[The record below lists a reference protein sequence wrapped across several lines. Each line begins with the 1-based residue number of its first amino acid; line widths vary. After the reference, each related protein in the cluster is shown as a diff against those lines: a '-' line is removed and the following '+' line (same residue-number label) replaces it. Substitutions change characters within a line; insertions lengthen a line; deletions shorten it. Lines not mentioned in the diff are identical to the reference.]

1 MDNRTKIKDKE
12 EDWFSE
18 LPAAVRLGIIE
29 SIEQAD
35 KGEFISYEDV
45 KRGVRALFEKK

>member
-12 EDWFSE
+12 ENWFDE
-18 LPAAVRLGIIE
+18 LPVGVRLGIIE

-35 KGEFISYEDV
+35 KGEFISYDDV
-45 KRGVRALFEKK
+45 KKEVRALFEKK